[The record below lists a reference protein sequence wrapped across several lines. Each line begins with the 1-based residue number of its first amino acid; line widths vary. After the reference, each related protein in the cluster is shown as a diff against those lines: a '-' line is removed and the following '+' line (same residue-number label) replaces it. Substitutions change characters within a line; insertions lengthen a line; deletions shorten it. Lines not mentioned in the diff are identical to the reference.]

1 MERTPI
7 CLSTNDENDG
17 ARIVPCSLSG
27 TWIEH
32 GPGKLPGMASMYRV
46 SVLPS
51 HTHSDGPS
59 GTLTLRLVLNLEP
72 SCRLAT
78 TGILVAMH
86 SVSRVNEGIVALP
99 SEMDLTVSG
108 ADPRCIKHQ
117 ECTPAILPLS
127 GSLIMPCRMT
137 LL

>member
-7 CLSTNDENDG
+7 YHTTNDENDG
-17 ARIVPCSLSG
+17 ARIVPCSLSEPLV
-27 TWIEH
+27 EH
-32 GPGKLPGMASMYRV
+32 GPERLSGIAFVNRV

-51 HTHSDGPS
+51 HTHNGGPS

-78 TGILVAMH
+78 AGILVTVH

-99 SEMDLTVSG
+99 SEMGLTASG
-108 ADPRCIKHQ
+108 ADLSCIKQQ
-117 ECTPAILPLS
+117 ECTPAILF

-137 LL
+137 PL